1 MSATSTAVQE
11 LEELAEELGI
21 ELPYS
26 AEEIAAMEEL
36 GLVVDLE
43 TGEITEIDPDAPIEV
58 VPNTPEAAG
67 DWN

>member
-1 MSATSTAVQE
+1 MSTTSTAVQE

-21 ELPYS
+21 ELPYP

-43 TGEITEIDPDAPIEV
+43 TGEITGIDPDEPISV
-58 VPNTPEAAG
+58 VPATPETAG